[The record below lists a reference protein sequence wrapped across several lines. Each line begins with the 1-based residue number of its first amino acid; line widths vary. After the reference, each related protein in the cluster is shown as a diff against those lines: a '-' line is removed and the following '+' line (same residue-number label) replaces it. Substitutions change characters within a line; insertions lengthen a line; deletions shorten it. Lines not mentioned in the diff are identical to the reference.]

1 MHICRSSLVKPLFK
15 VLEELFYDN
24 WCDDVT
30 SSVYQASHAILL
42 VLKDITDSLL
52 SNLTLAVSLSKLMK
66 I

>member
-1 MHICRSSLVKPLFK
+1 MHICRTSLVKPLFK

-30 SSVYQASHAILL
+30 TSVYQARHAILL
-42 VLKDITDSLL
+42 VLKDITDSLS
-52 SNLTLAVSLSKLMK
+52 SNPTLAVSVSKFMK